1 MSEKTVE
8 HMFDRLSG
16 MRRRTCDH
24 RVEVEIRGDSPAC
37 FRLGD
42 CDYEVIT
49 FLKMLALR
57 RPQDDID
64 TQLWQVRA
72 RSANTPDRTYELE
85 CDHGRWRMTAF
96 WC

>member
-1 MSEKTVE
+1 
-8 HMFDRLSG
+8 
-16 MRRRTCDH
+16 MRAVRTCVRYNQDMKRRTCDQP
-24 RVEVEIRGDSPAC
+24 VQVKIRGDSPAC
-37 FRLGD
+37 FRQDD

-49 FLKMLALR
+49 FLKMLAFR
-57 RPQDDID
+57 RPQDGVD

-72 RSANTPDRTYELE
+72 RSSDTPERTYELE

>member
-1 MSEKTVE
+1 
-8 HMFDRLSG
+8 MFDRLFD

-24 RVEVEIRGDSPAC
+24 PVQVEIRGDSPAG
-37 FRLGD
+37 FRQDD

-57 RPQDDID
+57 RPQDDVD

-72 RSANTPDRTYELE
+72 RSSSTPERTYELE
-85 CDHGRWRMTAF
+85 CDHGRWRMTAI
-96 WC
+96 WS

>member
-1 MSEKTVE
+1 
-8 HMFDRLSG
+8 

-24 RVEVEIRGDSPAC
+24 PVQVTIRDDRPAC
-37 FRLGD
+37 FRQGD

-57 RPQDDID
+57 RPQDDVD

-72 RSANTPDRTYELE
+72 RSVRTPERTYELE
-85 CDHGRWRMTAF
+85 CDHGRWRMTAI
-96 WC
+96 WS

>member
-1 MSEKTVE
+1 
-8 HMFDRLSG
+8 MFDRLFG

-24 RVEVEIRGDSPAC
+24 PVQVEIRGDSPAC
-37 FRLGD
+37 FRQDD

-57 RPQDDID
+57 RPQDDVD

-72 RSANTPDRTYELE
+72 RSSSSPERTYELE
-85 CDHGRWRMTAF
+85 CDHGHWRMTAI

>member
-1 MSEKTVE
+1 
-8 HMFDRLSG
+8 MFDRLAG

-24 RVEVEIRGDSPAC
+24 PVQVEIRGDSPAC
-37 FRLGD
+37 FRRDD

-57 RPQDDID
+57 RPQDGVD

-72 RSANTPDRTYELE
+72 RSAGTPERTYELE
-85 CDHGRWRMTAF
+85 CDHGRWRVTAI
-96 WC
+96 WGQ